1 MNKNI
6 IPSFTNVCDT
16 STRVSLFLMQ
26 LTVQVGLEGKYE
38 RKQDSKIKLKEYFS
52 SWRIYT
58 E

>member
-1 MNKNI
+1 
-6 IPSFTNVCDT
+6 
-16 STRVSLFLMQ
+16 MQ